1 MQNVGSVLKYIS
13 SQKFQLSPGLL
24 TFHNYLQHL
33 HQEDESWSPSILT
46 HFFNDCL
53 QYPHWMQNRVSL
65 TEDLQQCLQ
74 QYQLNNQVLLGLDH
88 VRWPIET
95 QVIEVEN
102 KRDFADLINSY
113 LTFQYK
119 KAGSKFRLV
128 HESEKIIFAVVLH
141 PDRSLTIRQFDRK
154 FTLREGH
161 LEPLRTDLEVHYDSE
176 LNLEPDLP
184 YKLEVAPFVTCRFMV
199 TGSLVSANLV
209 RGYICQKFHE
219 FKLAP
224 IDSYPRLF
232 YTLKR
237 IEQTFLRRESD
248 PFYVQLSQDLER
260 TLNLLRHGETLDPAK
275 VTDLQVRSQNA
286 LEYVFHGDKLLR
298 LLLRDLE
305 NQMAAPRS
313 TIRPTPQFGGL
324 GHLDFVQDSR
334 EADQWNNSSDNN
346 QNRSQKKP
354 SLKIREFDSTN

>member
-33 HQEDESWSPSILT
+33 HGEDETWSPSILT

-53 QYPHWMQNRVSL
+53 QYPHWIQNRVSL

-74 QYQLNNQVLLGLDH
+74 QYQVIHQANLGLEH
-88 VRWPIET
+88 VRWPNET
-95 QVIEVEN
+95 QVVEVET
-102 KRDFADLINSY
+102 KRDFADLINSF
-113 LTFQYK
+113 LTFQYQK
-119 KAGSKFRLV
+119 TGSKFRLV
-128 HESEKIIFAVVLH
+128 HETEKMVFAVILH
-141 PDRSLTIRQFDRK
+141 PDRSLTVRQFDRK
-154 FTLREGH
+154 FTMREGH

-176 LNLEPDLP
+176 LNLEEDLHF
-184 YKLEVAPFVTCRFMV
+184 KLEVAPFVTCRFMR
-199 TGSLVSANLV
+199 TGEVVSASLV

-219 FKLAP
+219 FKMAP
-224 IDSYPRLF
+224 IESYPRLF

-248 PFYVQLSQDLER
+248 PFYVQLTQDLER
-260 TLNLLRHGETLDPAK
+260 TLNLLRHGEPLDPAQ

-305 NQMAAPRS
+305 NQMAAPRPQNRASAS
-313 TIRPTPQFGGL
+313 TPELRFGNL
-324 GHLDFVQDSR
+324 SHLDFVQDAR
-334 EADQWNNSSDNN
+334 EAGDSKWNNDNPK
-346 QNRSQKKP
+346 NRP
-354 SLKIREFDSTN
+354 RTPEFDSTN